1 MTENTEEN
9 ILTGVVDRHYK
20 RGPKKT
26 VQEIVESESQDGS
39 WENLLLESKEED
51 NGVGEDGE
59 DPPDEDDGHQRH
71 HHSLRH
77 LVLLAVDIKVAI
89 GSIVT
94 SFLYFFNVKEC
105 VGDTFSIVHFLVGHI
120 VGVKEAF
127 AVVLLLSVFWVL

>member
-9 ILTGVVDRHYK
+9 ILTGVVDCHDK

-51 NGVGEDGE
+51 NDVGEDGE
-59 DPPDEDDGHQRH
+59 DPPDKDDGHQRH

-77 LVLLAVDIKVAI
+77 LVLLAVDIEVAI
-89 GSIVT
+89 GSVVT
-94 SFLYFFNVKEC
+94 SFLNFFNV
-105 VGDTFSIVHFLVGHI
+105 IL
-120 VGVKEAF
+120 
-127 AVVLLLSVFWVL
+127 